1 MANYLPVLL
10 VSVTTNAIPDD
21 SSLSTQPRGQV
32 DYLSHEWR
40 EEDVWRSWRNMTRQK
55 NEIANGV
62 RLENASWRTWWKQR
76 NKLKT
81 ISPET
86 LNWLKDSDVTWLYGP
101 LHTAIDWN
109 PLPQPSGDPPVFDG
123 PSNAQDLCPPS
134 SVAEH
139 SSPLRSKP
147 ILKHRSISDLL
158 TSALPNFS
166 HTDDDLEDQIELAE
180 DQDNAIHTPPTRPPL
195 LHTKSDTNVARWSR
209 KSPFRKDSPPRIVAS
224 ARQPRSPEIV
234 DPVIAP
240 TLAERSGSS
249 DSARE
254 TSSSSQD
261 LNVCSSGGKK
271 KHISFNTFVRQC
283 IAIDSPPKP
292 RRGSLPGETNDLYHD
307 SYDDGY
313 EEDSEIG
320 FNDPDDVLDEG
331 GLFSEGHN
339 GSDSDEEGEI
349 LEMRPS
355 LGRSRSSSS
364 SRSPGAAEYSL
375 RVQPPFAYS
384 HSPPLV
390 RTGSSDKEHVTIA
403 PIAPTLLKTTGVGNH
418 FVVTDLG
425 GRERTPFTTPVNLV
439 YVPSFGNGYALP
451 RKNSGEGS
459 STDDVYRHKGGR
471 FSSSP
476 GTSTSTS
483 ASSNSRSPPPTIP
496 AAEALPIPRVLSPP
510 ILESPMVCHDDAY
523 DYFRSTAAA
532 QVLSADLP
540 ITMRQADLGAD
551 FGPETGA
558 LGVHLGRAV
567 DMPEVV
573 VVNDETGAI
582 EERCEGRHRSR
593 SRSYSRS
600 RSRSHSRT
608 PSPAEP
614 MSTVTESDAVRIR
627 STTSTPPSLPSDTT
641 HLSPPDSYPS
651 RGRTPPGVPSRSRAP
666 SNDGQSSLEHGRG
679 RSATRNSSFSDRDRS
694 SSRTSLVGGTS
705 SPLGSV
711 SPTGPRAGPV
721 GNSIYSV
728 YTQGLNSA
736 RRESESAESS
746 KERGRGRTDHRA
758 GVSETSASPQRKT
771 SPDDSRS
778 PEAVVAAV
786 SPVLSPAPR
795 SSPVAP
801 SSSLPVA
808 SPERSLSPS
817 SPYPHSQ
824 PIVPKPTLV
833 RANITPPEDKHPRQA
848 SNTYSPSVLR
858 HISVAVPAPPEQA
871 PASVLAEKPQ
881 SPTLAPSARDSLTP
895 PSSPSEHGTFVGR
908 AAEIVSTAR
917 GLIGAL
923 WSGSN
928 SHSPGVP

>member
-10 VSVTTNAIPDD
+10 VSVTTSAIPDD

-81 ISPET
+81 VSPET
-86 LNWLKDSDVTWLYGP
+86 LNWLKDSDVTWLTVLCTQLSIGTHP
-101 LHTAIDWN
+101 LN
-109 PLPQPSGDPPVFDG
+109 PGI
-123 PSNAQDLCPPS
+123 
-134 SVAEH
+134 
-139 SSPLRSKP
+139 PLR
-147 ILKHRSISDLL
+147 HSIHTPQHSDLL
-158 TSALPNFS
+158 TSALPNNFN
-166 HTDDDLEDQIELAE
+166 HTDDDPEDQFEFAE
-180 DQDNAIHTPPTRPPL
+180 DQDDIIQAPLTRPPL
-195 LHTKSDTNVARWSR
+195 LHTKSDSNVTRWSR
-209 KSPFRKDSPPRIVAS
+209 NSPFRKDSPPRIAAS
-224 ARQPRSPEIV
+224 VRQPRSPEIV
-234 DPVIAP
+234 
-240 TLAERSGSS
+240 TLWFHQPWQ
-249 DSARE
+249 SARVRA
-254 TSSSSQD
+254 TQHD
-261 LNVCSSGGKK
+261 LNACPSGGKK
-271 KHISFNTFVRQC
+271 KHITFNTFVTQF
-283 IAIDSPPKP
+283 IAIDSPPNHAVVVFLERP
-292 RRGSLPGETNDLYHD
+292 TACVLIPMMTGQ
-307 SYDDGY
+307 Y

-320 FNDPDDVLDEG
+320 FNDPDDALDEG
-331 GLFSEGHN
+331 ELFSEGHN

-349 LEMRPS
+349 LEMRPP

-364 SRSPGAAEYSL
+364 SRSPGALEYSH
-375 RVQPPFAYS
+375 RAQPPFSYPQ
-384 HSPPLV
+384 SPPII

-425 GRERTPFTTPVNLV
+425 GRERTTFVPPVNLV

-451 RKNSGEGS
+451 RKNAGGVSNDGG
-459 STDDVYRHKGGR
+459 YRHKGSR
-471 FSSSP
+471 FTSSP

-483 ASSNSRSPPPTIP
+483 ASSSSRSPPPPIP
-496 AAEALPIPRVLSPP
+496 VAEAFPDPRVSSPP
-510 ILESPMVCHDDAY
+510 SVESPMGCHDDLY
-523 DYFRSTAAA
+523 DYFGSAAAA
-532 QVLSADLP
+532 QVFSADLP
-540 ITMRQADLGAD
+540 INMRQADLGAD

-600 RSRSHSRT
+600 HSRSHSRT

-614 MSTVTESDAVRIR
+614 MSAATELDTARIR
-627 STTSTPPSLPSDTT
+627 STTSSPPSQPSDPT
-641 HLSPPDSYPS
+641 HLSPPDSFPM
-651 RGRTPPGVPSRSRAP
+651 RGRTPPGVPSRSRAL
-666 SNDGQSSLEHGRG
+666 SNEGHSSLEHCRG
-679 RSATRNSSFSDRDRS
+679 RSVTRNSSFSDRDRS
-694 SSRTSLVGGTS
+694 SSRTSLVAGTG
-705 SPLGSV
+705 SPLGSA

-721 GNSIYSV
+721 GNSIYAV
-728 YTQGLNSA
+728 YSQGLNGA

-758 GVSETSASPQRKT
+758 SVSETSASPSRTTSSDT
-771 SPDDSRS
+771 SPDDCRS
-778 PEAVVAAV
+778 SDATIVAL
-786 SPVLSPAPR
+786 SPVLSAAPR
-795 SSPVAP
+795 LSPAISSY
-801 SSSLPVA
+801 SLPVA
-808 SPERSLSPS
+808 SPEPSLSPS
-817 SPYPHSQ
+817 SPSPHA
-824 PIVPKPTLV
+824 PLIVPKPTPVKL
-833 RANITPPEDKHPRQA
+833 NIAVGEDRHPRSA
-848 SNTYSPSVLR
+848 SNSHSPSVLR
-858 HISVAVPAPPEQA
+858 HISVAVPAPPAQA

-895 PSSPSEHGTFVGR
+895 PSSPGEHGTLVGR

-917 GLIGAL
+917 GIIGAL

-928 SHSPGVP
+928 GHSPGVP

>member
-1 MANYLPVLL
+1 M
-10 VSVTTNAIPDD
+10 
-21 SSLSTQPRGQV
+21 
-32 DYLSHEWR
+32 
-40 EEDVWRSWRNMTRQK
+40 RS
-55 NEIANGV
+55 
-62 RLENASWRTWWKQR
+62 
-76 NKLKT
+76 
-81 ISPET
+81 
-86 LNWLKDSDVTWLYGP
+86 
-101 LHTAIDWN
+101 
-109 PLPQPSGDPPVFDG
+109 
-123 PSNAQDLCPPS
+123 
-134 SVAEH
+134 
-139 SSPLRSKP
+139 
-147 ILKHRSISDLL
+147 
-158 TSALPNFS
+158 
-166 HTDDDLEDQIELAE
+166 
-180 DQDNAIHTPPTRPPL
+180 
-195 LHTKSDTNVARWSR
+195 
-209 KSPFRKDSPPRIVAS
+209 
-224 ARQPRSPEIV
+224 
-234 DPVIAP
+234 
-240 TLAERSGSS
+240 
-249 DSARE
+249 
-254 TSSSSQD
+254 
-261 LNVCSSGGKK
+261 
-271 KHISFNTFVRQC
+271 
-283 IAIDSPPKP
+283 
-292 RRGSLPGETNDLYHD
+292 
-307 SYDDGY
+307 Y
-313 EEDSEIG
+313 EEDSENG

-349 LEMRPS
+349 LEMRTS

-364 SRSPGAAEYSL
+364 SRSPGAAEYSHQA
-375 RVQPPFAYS
+375 QPPFSYS

-425 GRERTPFTTPVNLV
+425 GREHTSFSPSVNLV
-439 YVPSFGNGYALP
+439 YVPSFGNGHALP

-459 STDDVYRHKGGR
+459 SNDDVYRHKGGR

-510 ILESPMVCHDDAY
+510 ILESPMGCHDDSY
-523 DYFRSTAAA
+523 DYFRSAAAA

-540 ITMRQADLGAD
+540 INMRQADLGAD

-558 LGVHLGRAV
+558 LGVRLGRAV

-614 MSTVTESDAVRIR
+614 MATVTEPDTVRIR

-641 HLSPPDSYPS
+641 HLSPPDSYPP
-651 RGRTPPGVPSRSRAP
+651 RGRTPPGMPSRSRAL
-666 SNDGQSSLEHGRG
+666 SNDGHSVESGRG
-679 RSATRNSSFSDRDRS
+679 RSSTRNSSFSDRDRS
-694 SSRTSLVGGTS
+694 SSRTSFVGGTG

-711 SPTGPRAGPV
+711 SPTGPRAGPIS
-721 GNSIYSV
+721 NSIYSV
-728 YTQGLNSA
+728 YTQELNGTQ
-736 RRESESAESS
+736 RESESAESS

-758 GVSETSASPQRKT
+758 GVSETSVSPPRKT

-778 PEAVVAAV
+778 PDVTVATV

-795 SSPVAP
+795 SSPTIP

-808 SPERSLSPS
+808 SPEPSFSPP
-817 SPYPHSQ
+817 SPCLPAH

-833 RANITPPEDKHPRQA
+833 KPNIAPLAVGEDKHPRQP
-848 SNTYSPSVLR
+848 SNTHSPSVLR
-858 HISVAVPAPPEQA
+858 HISVAVPAPPAQA
-871 PASVLAEKPQ
+871 PASVHAEKPQ

-917 GLIGAL
+917 GLLGAL

>member
-10 VSVTTNAIPDD
+10 VSVTTSAVPDD

-55 NEIANGV
+55 NEIANGA

-81 ISPET
+81 VSPET

-101 LHTAIDWN
+101 LHTAVDWE
-109 PLPQPSGDPPVFDG
+109 PTPQPSNTPPAFDRQSI
-123 PSNAQDLCPPS
+123 PEDHCAPN
-134 SVAEH
+134 SVAEY
-139 SSPLRSKP
+139 SSQLRSKP

-158 TSALPNFS
+158 TSALPNFG
-166 HTDDDLEDQIELAE
+166 HTDDDLEDQFELAE
-180 DQDNAIHTPPTRPPL
+180 DQDDVIQAPPTRPPL
-195 LHTKSDTNVARWSR
+195 LHTKSDTNVTRWSR
-209 KSPFRKDSPPRIVAS
+209 SSAFRKDSPPRIVAS
-224 ARQPRSPEIV
+224 ARQPRSPEV
-234 DPVIAP
+234 ANPVVAP

-261 LNVCSSGGKK
+261 LNACPAGGKK
-271 KHISFNTFVRQC
+271 KHITFNTFVRQC
-283 IAIDSPPKP
+283 IAIDSPPNP
-292 RRGSLPGETNDLYHD
+292 RRGSLPGETHGPCQD

-313 EEDSEIG
+313 EEDSE
-320 FNDPDDVLDEG
+320 FNDHDDGLDEG
-331 GLFSEGHN
+331 ELFSEGHN
-339 GSDSDEEGEI
+339 GSDSDEEGDEI
-349 LEMRPS
+349 LEMRTS
-355 LGRSRSSSS
+355 LVRSRSSSS
-364 SRSPGAAEYSL
+364 SRSPGAPEYSR
-375 RVQPPFAYS
+375 RVHSPFAYP

-425 GRERTPFTTPVNLV
+425 GRERTSFVPPVNLV
-439 YVPSFGNGYALP
+439 YVPSFGNGYASP
-451 RKNSGEGS
+451 RKNSGGVS
-459 STDDVYRHKGGR
+459 NDDVYRHKGSR
-471 FSSSP
+471 FTSSP

-483 ASSNSRSPPPTIP
+483 ASSSSRSPPPPIP
-496 AAEALPIPRVLSPP
+496 AAEALPVPRVSSPP
-510 ILESPMVCHDDAY
+510 GMESPMGCHDDSY
-523 DYFRSTAAA
+523 DYFGSAAAA

-540 ITMRQADLGAD
+540 INLRQADLGVD

-600 RSRSHSRT
+600 HSRSHSRT

-614 MSTVTESDAVRIR
+614 MSVVAESDTARIR
-627 STTSTPPSLPSDTT
+627 STTSSPPFQPSDPT

-651 RGRTPPGVPSRSRAP
+651 RGRTPPGVPSRSRSF
-666 SNDGQSSLEHGRG
+666 SNDGYSSVEHGRG
-679 RSATRNSSFSDRDRS
+679 RSVTRNSSFSDRDRS
-694 SSRTSLVGGTS
+694 SSRTSLVAGTG
-705 SPLGSV
+705 SPLGST
-711 SPTGPRAGPV
+711 SPTSPRAVPI

-728 YTQGLNSA
+728 YSQGLNGA
-736 RRESESAESS
+736 RRESGSAESS

-758 GVSETSASPQRKT
+758 GVSETSSSPS
-771 SPDDSRS
+771 SPDECRS
-778 PEAVVAAV
+778 SDATVGPV

-795 SSPVAP
+795 ISPALP
-801 SSSLPVA
+801 PSSLPIA
-808 SPERSLSPS
+808 SLEPSLPPPSP
-817 SPYPHSQ
+817 PPLAP
-824 PIVPKPTLV
+824 PIVPRPTLV
-833 RANITPPEDKHPRQA
+833 KPNIVLPALGEDKHSRQA
-848 SNTYSPSVLR
+848 STSPSVLR
-858 HISVAVPAPPEQA
+858 HISIAVPAPPAQA

-881 SPTLAPSARDSLTP
+881 SPTRATSARDSLTP
-895 PSSPSEHGTFVGR
+895 PSSPGEHGTFAGR

-917 GLIGAL
+917 GIIGAL

-928 SHSPGVP
+928 GQSPGVP